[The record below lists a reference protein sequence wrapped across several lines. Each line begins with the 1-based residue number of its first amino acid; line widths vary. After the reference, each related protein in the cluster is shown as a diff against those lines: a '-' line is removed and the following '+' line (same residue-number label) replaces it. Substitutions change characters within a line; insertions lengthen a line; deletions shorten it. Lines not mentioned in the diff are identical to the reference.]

1 MTPPL
6 GWGVL
11 NQSKEHQ
18 VAREELIFAYLF
30 PESHLFAYRSRDLL
44 LKNAQYIRWT
54 KPEQSVPYWVA
65 PPIWYWKR
73 ITALCGRR
81 AEVRG

>member
-18 VAREELIFAYLF
+18 VAREELFFAYLF

-44 LKNAQYIRWT
+44 LKKCPVYTLDKTRAI
-54 KPEQSVPYWVA
+54 SA
-65 PPIWYWKR
+65 ILGC
-73 ITALCGRR
+73 TAHLVLEAHNSALRPTC
-81 AEVRG
+81 